1 MTAAG
6 PVSSIGAFLGRFHP
20 LWVHLPIGILFL
32 LAFLEAVG
40 WAARWPRLRWL
51 PAVGPGQRTLVL
63 LVGAAAAV
71 TAALLG
77 WLLAHDG
84 DYEGARVRT
93 HQWLGI
99 AAAAAAV
106 LVFAVHRMRWLYA
119 PLFAATLVLLVLA
132 AHAGGSLTH
141 GGGFLTARMP
151 PAMGRL
157 FGLGSPPA
165 STVPHP
171 ADIGRAVAFPDVVQP
186 ILNDRCVGCHGPD
199 KSNGGL
205 RMDSWGQLAKGGK
218 HGPVVGAADPAANPF
233 VRRIDLPTEV
243 KEHMP
248 PAGRPQLTDDELTIL
263 EWWACAGAPREKPV
277 ASLDLPA
284 SVAEAIRSR
293 LGGAATDVVPDRVAV
308 FSNAARLARELNILI
323 HPLSPD
329 GPWLDVNARV
339 AGRAFGNKELA
350 LLSPIAP
357 AVQWLDLGGTSVSD
371 AGLACLASM
380 HRLERLHLDQCR
392 ITDFGLGLLTGLRR
406 MEYLNL
412 RGTSVS
418 DGGIIGLRQ
427 LPRLRSLYVWQT
439 AVTPA
444 AVRSLGE
451 ALTDRRRI
459 ARLEA
464 EQSELARQISA
475 EQFQGNT
482 GESLRPP
489 ATKPPLTPP

>member
-1 MTAAG
+1 
-6 PVSSIGAFLGRFHP
+6 
-20 LWVHLPIGILFL
+20 
-32 LAFLEAVG
+32 
-40 WAARWPRLRWL
+40 
-51 PAVGPGQRTLVL
+51 
-63 LVGAAAAV
+63 
-71 TAALLG
+71 
-77 WLLAHDG
+77 
-84 DYEGARVRT
+84 
-93 HQWLGI
+93 
-99 AAAAAAV
+99 
-106 LVFAVHRMRWLYA
+106 
-119 PLFAATLVLLVLA
+119 
-132 AHAGGSLTH
+132 
-141 GGGFLTARMP
+141 
-151 PAMGRL
+151 
-157 FGLGSPPA
+157 
-165 STVPHP
+165 
-171 ADIGRAVAFPDVVQP
+171 
-186 ILNDRCVGCHGPD
+186 
-199 KSNGGL
+199 
-205 RMDSWGQLAKGGK
+205 
-218 HGPVVGAADPAANPF
+218 
-233 VRRIDLPTEV
+233 
-243 KEHMP
+243 
-248 PAGRPQLTDDELTIL
+248 
-263 EWWACAGAPREKPV
+263 
-277 ASLDLPA
+277 
-284 SVAEAIRSR
+284 VAEAIRSR

-392 ITDFGLGLLTGLRR
+392 ITDFGLGQLAGLRA

-418 DGGIIGLRQ
+418 DRGIIELRQ

-444 AVRSLGE
+444 AVKALGE

-489 ATKPPLTPP
+489 APKPP